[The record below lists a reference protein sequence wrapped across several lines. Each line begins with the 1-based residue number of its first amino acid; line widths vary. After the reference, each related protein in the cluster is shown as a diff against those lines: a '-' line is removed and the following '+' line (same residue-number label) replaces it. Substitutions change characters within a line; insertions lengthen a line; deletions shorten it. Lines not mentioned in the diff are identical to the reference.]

1 LRAAPPQ
8 GEADAMTTLYAFI
21 LPLTI
26 LFCGLSIDVGRLEL
40 VKTQMQSATDAAALS
55 AVQEAQRGTGQWQ
68 AVAQTVATANGFQNG
83 ANNVTVNSFPQP
95 TFGEY
100 ANHYDALQ
108 TTISQSVK
116 TLFMGALNGGYRT
129 VSASG
134 VALMT
139 PCMYLTGSG
148 QLQTYTLDIDTGDI
162 DGDTCPVY
170 INSEFTVTSYS
181 NMNVE
186 AISVAGSSGSSADAG
201 ETYPTPLYG
210 VPTMADPL
218 AYISKPTFS
227 SCTYTSVSKSN
238 TTATLSYGTYCKGL
252 NFTNSTITLNPGLYI
267 ITGGATWSGSTVS
280 GTGVTLFFTSGGGGT
295 DSKFTIENSSTVTIS
310 APTSSS
316 NNSIPGILVFTDR
329 TWTKT
334 SNQDIALMTSSITG
348 DGIWYAPETGIY
360 VQNCTFAATHYL
372 GIDANNVY
380 TDGTNIQLSN
390 NYTNLSGGNPFH
402 TAGSL
407 VE

>member
-1 LRAAPPQ
+1 
-8 GEADAMTTLYAFI
+8 MTTLYAFI

-26 LFCGLSIDVGRLEL
+26 LFCGLSIDMGRLEL
-40 VKTQMQSATDAAALS
+40 VKTQMQSAADAAALS

-83 ANNVTVNSFPQP
+83 VNNVTVTSFSQP
-95 TFGEY
+95 TYGEY

-116 TLFMGALNGGYRT
+116 TLFMGSLNGGYRT

-148 QLQTYTLDIDTGDI
+148 QLQTYTLDIYTGDI
-162 DGDTCPVY
+162 DGNTCPTY
-170 INSEFTVTSYS
+170 INSEFTVESS
-181 NMNVE
+181 ANMNVE
-186 AISVAGSSGSSADAG
+186 AISVAGSSGSSADVG
-201 ETYPTPLYG
+201 ETYPSPLYG

-218 AYISKPTFS
+218 AYVTAPTFS
-227 SCTYTSVSKSN
+227 SCNHTSYSLSN
-238 TTATLSYGTYCKGL
+238 GSATLSSGTYCKGL
-252 NFTNSTITLNPGLYI
+252 NLTNSTVTLNPGLYI

-280 GTGVTLFFTSGGGGT
+280 GSGVTLFFTSGGGGT
-295 DSKFTIENSSTVTIS
+295 DSKFIIQSSSTVTIS
-310 APTSSS
+310 APNSSS
-316 NNSIPGILVFTDR
+316 NNSIPGVLVFTDR

-334 SNQDIALMTSSITG
+334 SNQDVALMFSSITG
-348 DGIWYAPETGIY
+348 DGIWYAPKTGIY
-360 VQNCTFAATHYL
+360 VQNCTFAASHYL

-380 TDGTNIQLSN
+380 TSGTNIQLSN
-390 NYTNLSGGNPFH
+390 NYTYLTGGNPFH
-402 TAGSL
+402 TAGAL
-407 VE
+407 VQ